1 MVPAIR
7 ASQLTKRYGSLDAL
21 KGIDLAVEPGEFFG
35 LFGPNVA
42 GKTAML
48 RILTGQLRPTSGE
61 AHVLDVDVVQ
71 EPLNGK
77 CLVGVVPEVDSP
89 PSYSTAHEHIAF

>member
-35 LFGPNVA
+35 LFGPNGA
-42 GKTAML
+42 GKT
-48 RILTGQLRPTSGE
+48 T
-61 AHVLDVDVVQ
+61 
-71 EPLNGK
+71 
-77 CLVGVVPEVDSP
+77 
-89 PSYSTAHEHIAF
+89 